1 MALDSPENKSEALG
15 AVASAAKAYADNASS
30 NRPLAT
36 VEKDLLDTVGK
47 LIGKPV
53 TTTGQVGASSGPQRP
68 RPVTTATAPPLSTPP
83 TDAPSVVPVN
93 PAQPI
98 DSPDNDD

>member
-1 MALDSPENKSEALG
+1 MVLDSPENKLEALS
-15 AVASAAKAYADNASS
+15 AVATAAKAYADSASS

-36 VEKDLLDTVGK
+36 VEKDLLDTVAK

-53 TTTGQVGASSGPQRP
+53 TTTDPMGASSATQGPK
-68 RPVTTATAPPLSTPP
+68 PVTTATAPPLSTPP
-83 TDAPSVVPVN
+83 MDAPSVVPAN